1 MLKDFVQF
9 DSLIKEN
16 SNNNPKLSKINRRK
30 VGASILAGSIGVS
43 SVNAQP
49 AAPSRG
55 VQNIPIQKVTLRLV
69 TAWSSQLTGM
79 TQVLD
84 RFTQRVF
91 DLSQGGLQ
99 IRYEHQDQA
108 GLKAQDLLNEV
119 ASGKL
124 DMAHSTAYYWTK
136 RSPGFNFFAT
146 VPFGMLPQEHY
157 AWLRHGGGLEL
168 WQKLASQHGVH
179 ALPCGNT
186 GVQMGGWFRRKLRSK
201 ADLQGA
207 KIRYPGLGGEIFRRM
222 GAIPTMLPASEI
234 KGALQ
239 SGRLDAAEWVAPWG
253 DFDLGMNQ
261 AANHYY
267 FPGIHEPG
275 HTLELLIN
283 PAVWSRLSL
292 NHQQI
297 IEASAWL
304 EYSDMLADF
313 NYQNAKAIHNLSR
326 MPNLQVLRFPNDII
340 AEFRRLTPIVIKET
354 IESDFMAQS
363 IWQSYSNFMRQ
374 QMRWAEMSD
383 RAYWQAR
390 Y

>member
-1 MLKDFVQF
+1 MTTQITSQNTINLKRRWLSGAVITGAVGTGPLWAQNPTVHRTPPML
-9 DSLIKEN
+9 
-16 SNNNPKLSKINRRK
+16 
-30 VGASILAGSIGVS
+30 GA
-43 SVNAQP
+43 N
-49 AAPSRG
+49 
-55 VQNIPIQKVTLRLV
+55 KTTLKLV

-84 RFTQRVF
+84 RFTQRVHA
-91 DLSQGGLQ
+91 LTQGGLN
-99 IRYEHQDQA
+99 IAYEHQDRA
-108 GLKAQDLLNEV
+108 GVKAQDLLSEV

-124 DMAHSTAYYWTK
+124 DMAHATAYYWTR
-136 RSPGFNFFAT
+136 RSPAFNFFST

-168 WQKLASQHGVH
+168 WQKLAATHGVH
-179 ALPCGNT
+179 VLPCGNT
-186 GVQMGGWFRRKLRSK
+186 GVQMGGWFRQKIRSK

-222 GAIPTMLPASEI
+222 GAVPTLLPASEI
-234 KGALQ
+234 KSALQ
-239 SGRLDAAEWVAPWG
+239 TGRLDGAEWVAPWG
-253 DFDLGMNQ
+253 DFDLGMHQ

-283 PAVWSRLSL
+283 PAVWSQLSAQ
-292 NHQQI
+292 HQQA
-297 IEASAWL
+297 IEVAAWL

-313 NYQNAKAIHNLSR
+313 NHHNAKAVQNLSR
-326 MPNLQVLRFPNDII
+326 IPKLQVLRFPNDVIT
-340 AEFRRLTPIVIKET
+340 EFRRLTPQVIRET
-354 IESDFMAQS
+354 MGADTQAQA
-363 IWQSYSNFMRQ
+363 IWQSYSQYMRQ